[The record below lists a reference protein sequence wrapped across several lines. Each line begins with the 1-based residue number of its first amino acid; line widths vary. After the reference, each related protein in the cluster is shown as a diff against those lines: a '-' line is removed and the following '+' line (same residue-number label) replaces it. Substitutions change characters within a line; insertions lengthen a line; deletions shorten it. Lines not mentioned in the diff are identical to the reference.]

1 MPGQLNV
8 TQQQAK
14 PDLWA
19 RGIKVLL
26 ISAFT
31 LAIVVNFIAPW
42 LAWRWNRVPFMG
54 VLLEHNMVVSDM
66 YGQGWSGR
74 LAGLANPDRILEV
87 NGQAVSNAAELE
99 RVLKT
104 VGPGNQVT
112 LTVEGQD
119 GEGWSQRQVNVMLT
133 GFLSRDFL
141 SFFWLPYLIGL
152 IYLAL
157 GLWVYSL
164 KGKTRGGQSF
174 GFFCTCVALFSASFF
189 DLVTTH
195 YLVPLWT
202 FFLPLIAASIAHL
215 GLVFPSETTL
225 IKRYSPLRL
234 LPYLPALALAAW
246 AEYALFDPRDPRA
259 YFTPWR
265 WNFAYIGL
273 GLLIFFALLV
283 YTRLRTP
290 PGSTRYQARLILL
303 GSAISFAPLMFWIV
317 SAILQRKIPF
327 QPFLYCPPLIAFPIC
342 VTYALLR
349 YRLLDVDLVISRGL
363 AYSILTVGVMAAYFL
378 LVIPVSQ
385 LFAVAS
391 PADNPFILAIFV
403 LILVVFVSL
412 LRDRVQL
419 LVDSIFYKD
428 RKDYRSILQDFS
440 RALTTILDLSH
451 LLDMLA
457 GRVQDVLHA
466 ERTAVILLD
475 QRTDS
480 YISRKARGIPT
491 QVMQMIR
498 FSKENQVVRWLTER
512 GPLYLHGEE
521 GNWHPDGFSIEE
533 KARLE
538 ALGVVLCIPLHA
550 KEQLIGWLALGP
562 KLSRDLYSQ
571 DDLAFL
577 SALADQTS
585 LVIQSARLHEETQ
598 QKVRELS
605 LLFRASTA
613 ISASLEIDEVWS
625 TLAQR
630 MAQIVEAT
638 SVYVYECNIDE
649 KTSSVIAEY
658 AGHRA
663 SEKER
668 ASHLGEAFPL
678 RDSSITMGTLRAH
691 QPLSIGLSDPTT
703 GEGDRARLLR
713 LGGRTALVIPL
724 IVRGRVI
731 GFVDLCESR
740 RDRQFTEGEIRLC
753 QTVANQAIIA
763 VENAGLFQEER
774 KRALQ
779 LETVREVSQ
788 KIVSILNLDELLA
801 QVVELIQQR
810 FGYYHVQVFLNNPDN
825 QWTLFRAGTGRAG
838 EVMSKEG
845 YQLTIGKEGI
855 IGWVASSGE
864 FLLTN
869 DVSKEPRFLP
879 HLALPGTKAELSL
892 PLSLGERILGV
903 LDVQSKQVNAF
914 DESDLF
920 VLQSLADQVA
930 IAIENARLYTMTDQ
944 ALAKRLEELA
954 IMQEIDRQLNATL
967 DYDRVMD
974 LTLDC
979 AIQMTKA
986 DGGLIGMVA
995 QEQDGM
1001 QLLATRGYPREHE
1014 SSPGKLWPIDCGI
1027 VGRVVRTG
1035 QPVLVSDVTQDPDYV
1050 SAISETRTQLTV
1062 PIRREEQVRGVIS
1075 VESSKSAAFDE
1086 DDLTFM
1092 TRLADHAAIAIENA
1106 RLYSDLKQANEAKS
1120 EFVSIVSHE
1129 LKTPMTSIK
1138 GYADLLVKGAAGE
1151 ISEMQQKFLRVIR
1164 SNVDR
1169 MNTLVSDLLDI
1180 SRIESGRL
1188 KLHIQ
1193 SIPVKA
1199 VVDEVVQT
1207 MQERITAKELA
1218 LTVEVPEDLPPV
1230 RADEGRLIQ
1239 VLTNLI
1245 SNAYRYTLP
1254 GGKISVKA
1262 TVWPN
1267 GPPPGKARSVL
1278 PGEQHPHQ
1286 YLCLS
1291 VSDTGIGISSK
1302 DQKRIFDKF
1311 FRGDDP
1317 VVRETTGTGLGL
1329 SIAKSIVELHEGQMW
1344 FQSEPGQGSIFS
1356 FTVPLAADN

>member
-1 MPGQLNV
+1 MPGQLSV

-19 RGIKVLL
+19 RGVRALL
-26 ISAFT
+26 ISAFA
-31 LAIVVNFIAPW
+31 LAIVVSLVAPW
-42 LAWRWNRVPFMG
+42 LAWRWTRTPFMG
-54 VLLEHNMVVSDM
+54 VLLEHTMVVSDM

-74 LAGLANPDRILEV
+74 VAGLANPDRILAA
-87 NGQAVSNAAELE
+87 NDQAVTNAAELE
-99 RVLKT
+99 RILKAA
-104 VGPGNQVT
+104 GPGNRVI

-133 GFLSRDFL
+133 GFLPRDSI

-157 GLWVYSL
+157 GLWVYHL
-164 KGKTRGGQSF
+164 KGDTRGGQSF
-174 GFFCTCVALFSASFF
+174 GFFCAWTAIYTASFF
-189 DLVTTH
+189 DLGTTH
-195 YLVPLWT
+195 RLVPLWT
-202 FFLPLIAASIAHL
+202 FSLPLIAASMAHL
-215 GLVFPSETTL
+215 GLVFPAETTL
-225 IKRYSPLRL
+225 IKRYPLLRL

-259 YFTPWR
+259 YFIPWR
-265 WNFAYIGL
+265 WSFAYVGL
-273 GLLIFFALLV
+273 SLLIFFALLLHAQ
-283 YTRLRTP
+283 LRTS
-290 PGSTRYQARLILL
+290 PGVARYRARIILL
-303 GSAISFAPLMFWIV
+303 GSIIALAPLAFWTV
-317 SAILQRKIPF
+317 SATLQLKAPF
-327 QPFLYCPPLIAFPIC
+327 QPFLYFPPLIALPIC

-363 AYSILTVGVMAAYFL
+363 AYAILTVGVTAAYL
-378 LVIPVSQ
+378 LLIGLVGQ
-385 LFAVAS
+385 LFAIAS
-391 PADNPFILAIFV
+391 PASNPFILAIFV
-403 LILVVFVSL
+403 LILVIFVSP

-419 LVDSIFYKD
+419 LVDSVFYKD

-440 RALTTILDLSH
+440 RVLTTILDLSQ
-451 LLDMLA
+451 LLNMLVE
-457 GRVQDVLHA
+457 RVQDVLHA
-466 ERTAVILLD
+466 ERTAIILFD

-480 YISRKARGIPT
+480 YISQKAKGISAQVT
-491 QVMQMIR
+491 QMVH
-498 FSKENQVVRWLTER
+498 FSEENQVVRWLAER
-512 GPLYLHGEE
+512 GPLYLYGEE
-521 GNWHPDGFSIEE
+521 GDWYPDEFSVEE

-538 ALGVVLCIPLHA
+538 TLGVVLCIPLHA
-550 KEQLIGWLALGP
+550 KERLIGWLALGP
-562 KLSRDLYSQ
+562 RLSGTLYNQ

-585 LVIQSARLHEETQ
+585 LVIQSARLHEEAQ
-598 QKVRELS
+598 MKVRELS

-613 ISASLEIDEVWS
+613 ISSSLEIDEVWS

-630 MAQIVEAT
+630 IAQVVDTT
-638 SVYVYECNIDE
+638 SVHVHECNMDE
-649 KTSSVIAEY
+649 QTSSIIAEY
-658 AGHRA
+658 AGSRA
-663 SEKER
+663 LEKER
-668 ASHLGEAFPL
+668 VSYLGKTFPLGESPITRGALLSHRPL
-678 RDSSITMGTLRAH
+678 R
-691 QPLSIGLSDPTT
+691 IGLSDPTT

-713 LGGRTALVIPL
+713 LGGRTALIIPL
-724 IVRGRVI
+724 MVRGRAI

-740 RDRQFTEGEIRLC
+740 HDRQFTEEEIGLC
-753 QTVANQAIIA
+753 QTLANQAIIA

-779 LETVREVSQ
+779 LDTVREVSQ

-810 FGYYHVQVFLNNPDN
+810 FGYYHVQVFLNSPDN
-825 QWTLFRAGTGRAG
+825 QWTVFRAGTGRAG
-838 EVMSKEG
+838 EVMLKED
-845 YQLTIGKEGI
+845 YQLKIGEEEI

-864 FLLTN
+864 FLLVN

-879 HLALPGTKAELSL
+879 HPALPDTKAELAIPL
-892 PLSLGERILGV
+892 PLGEQILGV
-903 LDVQSKQVNAF
+903 LDIKSERVNAF
-914 DESDLF
+914 EESDLF
-920 VLQSLADQVA
+920 VLQSLAGQVA

-974 LTLDC
+974 FTLDC
-979 AIQMTKA
+979 AIQMTGA
-986 DGGLIGMVA
+986 DGGIIGAVDHE
-995 QEQDGM
+995 QEAM
-1001 QLLATRGYPREHE
+1001 SFLATRGSPLEDKSFHHE
-1014 SSPGKLWPIDCGI
+1014 PWPLDQGI
-1027 VGRVVRTG
+1027 VGRVVRTK
-1035 QPVLVSDVTQDPDYV
+1035 QPVLASDVTQDSDYV
-1050 SAISETRTQLTV
+1050 SVVSETRSQLTV
-1062 PIRREEQVRGVIS
+1062 PILREDRVMGVIS
-1075 VESSKSAAFDE
+1075 LEGSKLSIFDE
-1086 DDLTFM
+1086 DDLSFM

-1120 EFVSIVSHE
+1120 EFVSMVSHE

-1138 GYADLLVKGAAGE
+1138 GYADLLFKGAAGE

-1188 KLHIQ
+1188 KLYIR
-1193 SIPVKA
+1193 SISIKT
-1199 VVDEVVQT
+1199 VVDEVVQI
-1207 MQERITAKELA
+1207 MQERIKAKELV
-1218 LTVEVPEDLPPV
+1218 LTVKVPEDLPPV
-1230 RADEGRLIQ
+1230 RADADRLIQ
-1239 VLTNLI
+1239 VLTNLM

-1262 TVWPN
+1262 TVWPD
-1267 GPPPGKARSVL
+1267 GSPPGEAKPV
-1278 PGEQHPHQ
+1278 PPDEQSLR

-1291 VSDTGIGISSK
+1291 VSDTGVGISPK
-1302 DQKRIFDKF
+1302 DQTRIFDKF
-1311 FRGDDP
+1311 FRGDHP

-1344 FQSEPGQGSIFS
+1344 FQSEPGQGSTFS
-1356 FTVPLAADN
+1356 FTVPIANDG

>member
-8 TQQQAK
+8 TQHQAK
-14 PDLWA
+14 PDPWSKTV
-19 RGIKVLL
+19 KVLL
-26 ISAFT
+26 ISAFA
-31 LAIVVNFIAPW
+31 LAIVVSLIAPW
-42 LAWRWNRVPFMG
+42 LAWRWTRAPFMG
-54 VLLEHNMVVSDM
+54 VLLEHTMVVSDM

-74 LAGLANPDRILEV
+74 LAGLTSPDRILEV
-87 NGQAVSNAAELE
+87 NGQAMPNAAELR
-99 RVLKT
+99 RVLEAAR
-104 VGPGNQVT
+104 PGNQVT

-119 GEGWSQRQVNVMLT
+119 EGGWSQRQVNVTLT
-133 GFLSRDFL
+133 GFPSRDFI
-141 SFFWLPYLIGL
+141 SFFWLPYFLGL
-152 IYLAL
+152 VYLAL
-157 GLWVYSL
+157 GLWVYYL
-164 KGKTRGGQSF
+164 KGNTRGGQSF
-174 GFFCTCVALFSASFF
+174 GFFCAWSAIFTASFF

-195 YLVPLWT
+195 RLVPLWT
-202 FFLPLIAASIAHL
+202 FSLPLIAASMAHL
-215 GLVFPSETTL
+215 GLVFPAETTL
-225 IKRYSPLRL
+225 IRRYPPLRL

-259 YFTPWR
+259 YFIPWR
-265 WNFAYIGL
+265 WNFAYVGL
-273 GLLIFFALLV
+273 GLLIFFALLL
-283 YTRLRTP
+283 YTRLRTS
-290 PGSTRYQARLILL
+290 PGVVRYQARIILL
-303 GSAISFAPLMFWIV
+303 GSIITFAPLIFWIV
-317 SAILQRKIPF
+317 SAILQLKIPF

-342 VTYALLR
+342 VAYALLR

-363 AYSILTVGVMAAYFL
+363 AYSILTVGVTAAYFL
-378 LVIPVSQ
+378 LIGLVGQ
-385 LFAVAS
+385 LFAIAS
-391 PADNPFILAIFV
+391 PASNPFILAIFV
-403 LILVVFVSL
+403 LILVVFMSP

-419 LVDSIFYKD
+419 LVDSVFYKD
-428 RKDYRSILQDFS
+428 RQDYRSILQDFS

-451 LLDMLA
+451 LLDVLVE
-457 GRVQDVLHA
+457 RVQDVLHA
-466 ERTAVILLD
+466 ERAAVILLD
-475 QRTDS
+475 QRTDY
-480 YISRKARGIPT
+480 YISHKARGISE

-498 FSKENQVVRWLTER
+498 FSEENQVVHWLSER

-521 GNWHPDGFSIEE
+521 GDWYPDGFSVEE

-538 ALGVVLCIPLHA
+538 ALGVVLCIPLQTR
-550 KEQLIGWLALGP
+550 EQLIGWLALGP
-562 KLSRDLYSQ
+562 KLSGDLYSR

-585 LVIQSARLHEETQ
+585 LVIQGARLHEETQ

-613 ISASLEIDEVWS
+613 ISSSLEIGEVWS
-625 TLAQR
+625 ALAQR
-630 MAQIVEAT
+630 MAQIVDAT
-638 SVYVYECNIDE
+638 SVHVYECSLDE
-649 KTSSVIAEY
+649 RTSSVIAEF

-668 ASHLGEAFPL
+668 VSHIGETFPLGECP
-678 RDSSITMGTLRAH
+678 ITKGALRAH
-691 QPLSIGLSDPTT
+691 RPLGIGLSDPTT

-713 LGGRTALVIPL
+713 LGGRTALIIPL
-724 IVRGRVI
+724 MVRDRVI

-753 QTVANQAIIA
+753 QTVANQAIIT
-763 VENAGLFQEER
+763 VEKAGLFQEER

-825 QWTLFRAGTGRAG
+825 QWTVFRAGTGRTG
-838 EVMSKEG
+838 EVMVKGSH
-845 YQLTIGKEGI
+845 QLKIGEEGI
-855 IGWVASSGE
+855 VGWVASSGE
-864 FLLTN
+864 FLLSN
-869 DVSKEPRFLP
+869 DVSKEPHFLP
-879 HLALPGTKAELSL
+879 HPALPDTKAELAIPL
-892 PLSLGERILGV
+892 PLGERILGI
-903 LDVQSKQVNAF
+903 LDVQSERVNAF
-914 DESDLF
+914 EESDLF

-974 LTLDC
+974 FTLDC
-979 AIQMTKA
+979 AIQMTGA
-986 DGGLIGMVA
+986 DGGIISIVD
-995 QEQDGM
+995 QEQRAM
-1001 QLLATRGYPREHE
+1001 LFLATQGHPLEDE
-1014 SSPGKLWPIDCGI
+1014 SFRRQSWPLNQGI
-1027 VGRVVRTG
+1027 VGRVVRTR

-1050 SAISETRTQLTV
+1050 SAISETRSQLTV
-1062 PIRREEQVRGVIS
+1062 PILREGRVMGVIS
-1075 VESSKSAAFDE
+1075 VEGSKLAAFDG
-1086 DDLTFM
+1086 DDLIFM

-1138 GYADLLVKGAAGE
+1138 GYADLLFKGAAGG
-1151 ISEMQQKFLRVIR
+1151 ISEMQQKFLQVIR

-1169 MNTLVSDLLDI
+1169 MNVLVSDLLDI

-1193 SIPVKA
+1193 SISVKA
-1199 VVDEVVQT
+1199 VVDEVIQT
-1207 MQERITAKELA
+1207 MQEGIKAKELA

-1230 RADEGRLIQ
+1230 RADGDHLIR
-1239 VLTNLI
+1239 VLTNLM

-1254 GGKISVKA
+1254 GGKIGVKA

-1267 GPPPGKARSVL
+1267 GPPPGKAKPVP
-1278 PGEQHPHQ
+1278 PGEQHLW

-1291 VSDTGIGISSK
+1291 VSDTGIGISPQ
-1302 DQKRIFDKF
+1302 DQTRIFDKF

-1317 VVRETTGTGLGL
+1317 VVRESTGAGLGL
-1329 SIAKSIVELHEGQMW
+1329 SIAKSIVELHDGQMW
-1344 FQSEPGQGSIFS
+1344 FQSEPGQGSTFS
-1356 FTVPLAADN
+1356 FTVPIASDN

>member
-1 MPGQLNV
+1 MSGQLNV

-19 RGIKVLL
+19 RGIKVLI
-26 ISAFT
+26 ISVFA
-31 LAIVVNFIAPW
+31 LAIVVNLIAPW
-42 LAWRWNRVPFMG
+42 LAWHWNRVPFMG
-54 VLLEHNMVVSDM
+54 VLLEHTMVVSDM

-74 LAGLANPDRILEV
+74 LAGLANPDRIPEV
-87 NGQAVSNAAELE
+87 NDQTVSNAAELE
-99 RVLKT
+99 RILKAA
-104 VGPGNQVT
+104 GPGNQVT

-119 GEGWSQRQVNVMLT
+119 VGGWSQRQVNVTLT
-133 GFLSRDFL
+133 GFPPRDFL
-141 SFFWLPYLIGL
+141 SFFWLPYFIGL
-152 IYLAL
+152 VYLAL

-174 GFFCTCVALFSASFF
+174 GFFCACVAIFSASFF

-195 YLVPLWT
+195 HLVRLWT
-202 FFLPLIAASIAHL
+202 FSLPLIAASIAHL
-215 GLVFPSETTL
+215 GLVFPAETTL
-225 IKRYSPLRL
+225 IKRHPPLRL
-234 LPYLPALALAAW
+234 LPYLPALAMAAW
-246 AEYALFDPRDPRA
+246 AEYALFDPHDPRA
-259 YFTPWR
+259 YFAPWR
-265 WNFAYIGL
+265 WNFTYVGL

-290 PGSTRYQARLILL
+290 HGIARYQARIILL
-303 GSAISFAPLMFWIV
+303 GSTIAFTPLMFWII
-317 SAILQRKIPF
+317 SATLQWKIPF

-349 YRLLDVDLVISRGL
+349 YRLLDVDLVISHGL

-378 LVIPVSQ
+378 LIIPVSQ
-385 LFAVAS
+385 LFAIAS
-391 PADNPFILAIFV
+391 PADNPFILALFV
-403 LILVVFVSL
+403 LILVIFVSL

-419 LVDSIFYKD
+419 LVDRIFYKG

-457 GRVQDVLHA
+457 QRVRDVLHA

-475 QRTDS
+475 QRTGS
-480 YISRKARGIPT
+480 YISRKARGIPA

-498 FSKENQVVRWLTER
+498 FSKENQIVRWLTEK

-521 GNWHPDGFSIEE
+521 GNWYPDGFSVEE

-538 ALGVVLCIPLHA
+538 ALGVVLCIPLHT

-562 KLSRDLYSQ
+562 KLSGDLYSQ

-585 LVIQSARLHEETQ
+585 LVIQNARLHEETQ

-613 ISASLEIDEVWS
+613 ISSSLEIEEVWKA
-625 TLAQR
+625 LAQR
-630 MAQIVEAT
+630 MAQVVDAT
-638 SVYVYECNIDE
+638 SVYVHECNIDE

-668 ASHLGEAFPL
+668 VSHLGEAFSL
-678 RDSSITMGTLRAH
+678 RESSITMGALRAH
-691 QPLSIGLSDPTT
+691 QPLSIGLSDPPT
-703 GEGDRARLLR
+703 GEGDRARLLQ

-731 GFVDLCESR
+731 GFVDLCESH
-740 RDRQFTEGEIRLC
+740 RDRHFTEGEIKLC
-753 QTVANQAIIA
+753 QTVANQTIIA
-763 VENAGLFQEER
+763 VEKAGLFEEER

-825 QWTLFRAGTGRAG
+825 PWTVFRAGTGPAG
-838 EVMSKEG
+838 EVMNQEG
-845 YQLTIGKEGI
+845 YQLEIGEEGI

-864 FLLTN
+864 FLLVN

-879 HLALPGTKAELSL
+879 YPALPNTKAELAVPL
-892 PLSLGERILGV
+892 PLGGRILGV
-903 LDVQSKQVNAF
+903 LDVQSKRINAF
-914 DESDLF
+914 EESDLF

-944 ALAKRLEELA
+944 ALAKRLEELTT
-954 IMQEIDRQLNATL
+954 MQEIDRQLNATL

-986 DGGLIGMVA
+986 DGGLIGTVT
-995 QEQDGM
+995 QEQEGM
-1001 QLLATRGYPREHE
+1001 QLLSTRGYPQEHE
-1014 SSPGKLWPIDCGI
+1014 PSAGPLWPIDRGI

-1035 QPVLVSDVTQDPDYV
+1035 QPVLAPDVTQDPDYIGAV
-1050 SAISETRTQLTV
+1050 SETRSQLTV
-1062 PIRREEQVRGVIS
+1062 PIQREKRVMGVIS
-1075 VESSKSAAFDE
+1075 VESSESAAFDE

-1106 RLYSDLKQANEAKS
+1106 RLYSDIKQANEAKS

-1151 ISEMQQKFLRVIR
+1151 ISEMQQKFLGVIR

-1193 SIPVKA
+1193 SMPIKT

-1218 LTVEVPEDLPPV
+1218 LTVEVSEDLPLV

-1254 GGKISVKA
+1254 GGMISVKA
-1262 TVWPN
+1262 TVWSN
-1267 GPPPGKARSVL
+1267 GPPPDKARSVP
-1278 PGEQHPHQ
+1278 PGEQHSR

-1291 VSDTGIGISSK
+1291 VSDTGIGITPT

-1317 VVRETTGTGLGL
+1317 VVRETAGTGLGL
-1329 SIAKSIVELHEGQMW
+1329 SIAKSIVELHDGQMW
-1344 FQSEPGQGSIFS
+1344 FQSEPGQGSTFS
-1356 FTVPLAADN
+1356 FTVPLATA

>member
-1 MPGQLNV
+1 MPGQPSV
-8 TQQQAK
+8 TQQQVK

-19 RGIKVLL
+19 RGVKVLL

-31 LAIVVNFIAPW
+31 LAIVVNLIAPW
-42 LAWRWNRVPFMG
+42 LAWRWTRAPFMG
-54 VLLEHNMVVSDM
+54 VLLEHTMVVSDM
-66 YGQGWSGR
+66 YGQGWNGW
-74 LAGLANPDRILEV
+74 LVGLASPDRILEV
-87 NGQAVSNAAELE
+87 NGQAVSNAAELG
-99 RVLKT
+99 RVLKAI
-104 VGPGNQVT
+104 GPGNQVT

-119 GEGWSQRQVNVMLT
+119 GGGWSQRQVSVTLM
-133 GFLSRDFL
+133 GFPRRGFISL
-141 SFFWLPYLIGL
+141 FWLPYFIGL
-152 IYLAL
+152 VYLAL
-157 GLWVYSL
+157 GLWVYYF
-164 KGKTRGGQSF
+164 KGNTRGGQSF
-174 GFFCTCVALFSASFF
+174 GFSCACSAILTASFF
-189 DLVTTH
+189 DLATTH
-195 YLVPLWT
+195 RLVPLWT
-202 FFLPLIAASIAHL
+202 LSLPLIAASIAHL
-215 GLVFPSETTL
+215 GLVFPAEMTL
-225 IKRYSPLRL
+225 IKRYPPLRL

-246 AEYALFDPRDPRA
+246 AEVALFDPRDPRA
-259 YFTPWR
+259 YFAPWR
-265 WNFAYIGL
+265 WNYAYVGL
-273 GLLIFFALLV
+273 GLLIFLALLL
-283 YTRLRTP
+283 YSRLRTP
-290 PGSTRYQARLILL
+290 PGVARYQARIILL
-303 GSAISFAPLMFWIV
+303 GSIIAFAPLMFWIV
-317 SAILQRKIPF
+317 SAILQLKIPF
-327 QPFLYCPPLIAFPIC
+327 QPFLYFPPLIAFPIC

-349 YRLLDVDLVISRGL
+349 YHLLDIDLVISRGL

-378 LVIPVSQ
+378 LIGLVSQ
-385 LFAVAS
+385 LFAIAS
-391 PADNPFILAIFV
+391 PASNPFILAIFV
-403 LILVVFVSL
+403 LILVIFVSP

-419 LVDSIFYKD
+419 LVDSVFYKD

-440 RALTTILDLSH
+440 RALTTILDLAH
-451 LLDMLA
+451 LLDMLVK
-457 GRVQDVLHA
+457 RVQNVLHA
-466 ERTAVILLD
+466 ECTAVILFD
-475 QRTDS
+475 ERMDA
-480 YISRKARGIPT
+480 YISHKASGISE

-498 FSKENQVVRWLTER
+498 FSEENQVVRWLTER
-512 GPLYLHGEE
+512 GTLYLHGEE
-521 GNWHPDGFSIEE
+521 GDWYPDGFAVEE

-562 KLSRDLYSQ
+562 KLSGDLYSQ

-598 QKVRELS
+598 QKVRELA

-613 ISASLEIDEVWS
+613 ISASLEIGEVWS

-630 MAQIVEAT
+630 MAQIVDAT
-638 SVYVYECNIDE
+638 SVHVYECNME
-649 KTSSVIAEY
+649 EQTSSVIAEY

-668 ASHLGEAFPL
+668 VSHLGETFPL
-678 RDSSITMGTLRAH
+678 GESPITRGALLARR
-691 QPLSIGLSDPTT
+691 PLSIGLSDPTT

-713 LGGRTALVIPL
+713 LGGRTALIIPL
-724 IVRGRVI
+724 MVRDRVI

-763 VENAGLFQEER
+763 VEKAGLFQEER

-779 LETVREVSQ
+779 LQTVREVSQ

-825 QWTLFRAGTGRAG
+825 QWTVFRAGTGRAG
-838 EVMSKEG
+838 EVMVKEG
-845 YQLTIGKEGI
+845 HQLKIGEEGI

-879 HLALPGTKAELSL
+879 HPALPDTKAELAIPL
-892 PLSLGERILGV
+892 PLGERILGV
-903 LDVQSKQVNAF
+903 LDVQSERVDAF
-914 DESDLF
+914 EESDLF
-920 VLQSLADQVA
+920 VLQSLGDQVA

-954 IMQEIDRQLNATL
+954 IMQEIDRQLNAIL

-974 LTLDC
+974 FTLDC
-979 AIQMTKA
+979 AIQMTGA
-986 DGGLIGMVA
+986 NGGLIGVVV
-995 QEQDGM
+995 QEQGGM
-1001 QLLATRGYPREHE
+1001 QLLATRGYPREHGPSTE
-1014 SSPGKLWPIDCGI
+1014 QLWPIDRGI

-1035 QPVLVSDVTQDPDYV
+1035 QPVLASDVAQDPDYV
-1050 SAISETRTQLTV
+1050 SAISETRSQLTV
-1062 PIRREEQVRGVIS
+1062 PIRREDRVRGVIS
-1075 VESSKSAAFDE
+1075 VESSQLAAFDE

-1106 RLYSDLKQANEAKS
+1106 RLYSDLKRANEAKS

-1138 GYADLLVKGAAGE
+1138 GYADLLFKGAAGE
-1151 ISEMQQKFLRVIR
+1151 ISEMQQKFLQVIR

-1169 MNTLVSDLLDI
+1169 MNALVSDLLDI

-1188 KLHIQ
+1188 KLHTR
-1193 SIPVKA
+1193 SIPIKA
-1199 VVDEVVQT
+1199 VVDEVLQT
-1207 MQERITAKELA
+1207 MQERIKARELA
-1218 LTVEVPEDLPPV
+1218 LTVEVPEDLPLV
-1230 RADEGRLIQ
+1230 RADEDRLIQ
-1239 VLTNLI
+1239 VLTNLM
-1245 SNAYRYTLP
+1245 SNAYWYTLP

-1262 TVWPN
+1262 TVWPD
-1267 GPPPGKARSVL
+1267 GPPPGEAKPVP
-1278 PGEQHPHQ
+1278 PGEQHLR

-1291 VSDTGIGISSK
+1291 VSDTGIGISPK
-1302 DQKRIFDKF
+1302 DQTRIFDKF

-1317 VVRETTGTGLGL
+1317 VVRETKGTGLGL
-1329 SIAKSIVELHEGQMW
+1329 SIARSIVELHDGQMW
-1344 FQSEPGQGSIFS
+1344 FQSEPGQGSTFS
-1356 FTVPLAADN
+1356 FIVPIASEG

>member
-14 PDLWA
+14 PDLWS
-19 RGIKVLL
+19 RGVKVLL
-26 ISAFT
+26 FSTFI
-31 LAIVVNFIAPW
+31 LAIVINLIAPW
-42 LAWRWNRVPFMG
+42 LAWRWTRAPFMG
-54 VLLEHNMVVSDM
+54 VLLEHTMVVSDM

-74 LAGLANPDRILEV
+74 LAGLASPDRVLKV
-87 NGQAVSNAAELE
+87 NGQAVPNAAELE
-99 RVLKT
+99 RVLKAA
-104 VGPGNQVT
+104 GPGNQVT

-119 GEGWSQRQVNVMLT
+119 GEGWSQRRVNVTLT
-133 GFLSRDFL
+133 GFPSRDFT
-141 SFFWLPYLIGL
+141 SFFWLPYVIGL
-152 IYLAL
+152 VYLAL
-157 GLWVYSL
+157 GLWVYYL
-164 KGKTRGGQSF
+164 KGNTRGGQSF
-174 GFFCTCVALFSASFF
+174 GFFCAWSAIFTASFF

-195 YLVPLWT
+195 HLVPLWT
-202 FFLPLIAASIAHL
+202 FSLPLIAASIAHL
-215 GLVFPSETTL
+215 SLVFPTETTL
-225 IKRYSPLRL
+225 IKRHPPLRL
-234 LPYLPALALAAW
+234 LFYLPALALAAW
-246 AEYALFDPRDPRA
+246 AEYALFDPRDPWA
-259 YFTPWR
+259 YFTSWR

-273 GLLIFFALLV
+273 GFLIFFALLL

-290 PGSTRYQARLILL
+290 PGVVRYQTRIILL
-303 GSAISFAPLMFWIV
+303 GSIITFTPLVFWIV
-317 SAILQRKIPF
+317 SATLQLKVPF
-327 QPFLYCPPLIAFPIC
+327 QPFLYFPPLIAFPIC
-342 VTYALLR
+342 VAYTLLR

-363 AYSILTVGVMAAYFL
+363 AYSVLTVGVTAAYFL
-378 LVIPVSQ
+378 LIGLVSQ
-385 LFAVAS
+385 LFAIAS
-391 PADNPFILAIFV
+391 PASNPFILAIFV
-403 LILVVFVSL
+403 LILVVFVSP

-419 LVDSIFYKD
+419 LVDSVFYKD

-440 RALTTILDLSH
+440 RTLTTVLDLSH
-451 LLDMLA
+451 LLNVLVE
-457 GRVQDVLHA
+457 RVQDVLHT

-480 YISRKARGIPT
+480 YISHEARGISE

-498 FSKENQVVRWLTER
+498 FSEENQVARWLTER

-521 GNWHPDGFSIEE
+521 GVWYPDGFSVEE

-538 ALGVVLCIPLHA
+538 ALGVILCIPLRT

-562 KLSRDLYSQ
+562 KLSGEFYSQ

-577 SALADQTS
+577 SAVADQTS

-598 QKVRELS
+598 QKVRELL
-605 LLFRASTA
+605 LLFRASAA
-613 ISASLEIDEVWS
+613 ISSSLEIGKVWS

-630 MAQIVEAT
+630 MAQIVDAT
-638 SVYVYECNIDE
+638 SVHVYECNMDE

-658 AGHRA
+658 AGRQA

-668 ASHLGEAFPL
+668 VSHLGETFLLGESP
-678 RDSSITMGTLRAH
+678 ITKGALLARR
-691 QPLSIGLSDPTT
+691 PLSIGLSDPTT

-724 IVRGRVI
+724 MVRNRVV
-731 GFVDLCESR
+731 GFVDLCESH

-801 QVVELIQQR
+801 QVAELIQQR
-810 FGYYHVQVFLNNPDN
+810 FGYYHVQVFLNSPDN
-825 QWTLFRAGTGRAG
+825 QWTVFRAGTGRVG
-838 EVMSKEG
+838 EVMVKEG
-845 YQLTIGKEGI
+845 YQLKIGKEGI
-855 IGWVASSGE
+855 IGWVASGGE
-864 FLLTN
+864 FLLAN

-879 HLALPGTKAELSL
+879 YLALPDTKAELAIPL
-892 PLSLGERILGV
+892 PLGERILGV
-903 LDVQSKQVNAF
+903 LDVQSEQVNAF
-914 DESDLF
+914 TESDLF

-930 IAIENARLYTMTDQ
+930 IAIENAHLYTITDQ
-944 ALAKRLEELA
+944 ALARRLEELA

-967 DYDRVMD
+967 DYDRVMEF
-974 LTLDC
+974 TLDC
-979 AIQMTKA
+979 AIQMTGA
-986 DGGLIGMVA
+986 DGGIIGIVD
-995 QEQDGM
+995 QEQRAM
-1001 QLLATRGYPREHE
+1001 LFLATLGHPLEDE
-1014 SSPGKLWPIDCGI
+1014 SFRRQPWPLNQGI
-1027 VGRVVRTG
+1027 VGRVVRTK

-1050 SAISETRTQLTV
+1050 SVIPETRSQLTA
-1062 PIRREEQVRGVIS
+1062 PILREDRVTGVIS
-1075 VESSKSAAFDE
+1075 VEGSKLAAFNK
-1086 DDLTFM
+1086 DDLIFM

-1106 RLYSDLKQANEAKS
+1106 GLYSNLRQANEAKS

-1138 GYADLLVKGAAGE
+1138 GYADLLFKGAAGE
-1151 ISEMQQKFLRVIR
+1151 VSEMQQKFLGVIR

-1169 MNTLVSDLLDI
+1169 MNVLVSDLLDI

-1188 KLHIQ
+1188 RLHIE
-1193 SIPVKA
+1193 SIPIKA

-1207 MQERITAKELA
+1207 MQEGIKAKKLA
-1218 LTVEVPEDLPPV
+1218 LTVKVPKGLPPV
-1230 RADEGRLIQ
+1230 QADEGRLIQ
-1239 VLTNLI
+1239 VLTNLM

-1254 GGKISVKA
+1254 GGKISVEA
-1262 TVWPN
+1262 TVWPD
-1267 GPPPGKARSVL
+1267 GPLPGKAKPVL
-1278 PGEQHPHQ
+1278 PGKLHLR

-1291 VSDTGIGISSK
+1291 VSDTGIGISPK
-1302 DQKRIFDKF
+1302 DQTRIFEKF

-1329 SIAKSIVELHEGQMW
+1329 SIAKSIVELHNGQVW
-1344 FQSEPGQGSIFS
+1344 FQSEPGQGSTFS
-1356 FTVPLAADN
+1356 FAVPISG